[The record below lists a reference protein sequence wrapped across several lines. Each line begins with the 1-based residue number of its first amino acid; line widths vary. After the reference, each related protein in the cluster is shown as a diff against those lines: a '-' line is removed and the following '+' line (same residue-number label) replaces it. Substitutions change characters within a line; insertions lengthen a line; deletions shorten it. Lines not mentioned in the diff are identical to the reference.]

1 MKKPRYVLDSYALLA
16 YLQAEPGGDEV
27 KSMLEEAQKGK
38 AEVYLSLINLGE
50 VVYIVERRR
59 GAAMADEVVA
69 KVHSLPVLVTDVNK
83 KRVLDAAHIK
93 ANHAISYADAFAVA
107 LAKELDA
114 PVLTGDPEFEKMEPL
129 VQVFWLCGT
138 TSQRKRQGEGGRG

>member
-1 MKKPRYVLDSYALLA
+1 MTRTIFLPI
-16 YLQAEPGGDEV
+16 
-27 KSMLEEAQKGK
+27 
-38 AEVYLSLINLGE
+38 LI
-50 VVYIVERRR
+50 
-59 GAAMADEVVA
+59 
-69 KVHSLPVLVTDVNK
+69 TDVDK
-83 KRVLDAAHIK
+83 TRVLDTAHVK

-138 TSQRKRQGEGGRG
+138 TSQRKGQGEGEHG

>member
-16 YLQAEPGGDEV
+16 YVRAEPGGDEV
-27 KSMLEEAQKGK
+27 KSLLEEARKGQV
-38 AEVYLSLINLGE
+38 EVYLSLINLGK
-50 VVYIVERRR
+50 VAYIVERRR
-59 GAAMADEVVA
+59 GAAVADEMVE
-69 KVHSLPVLVTDVNK
+69 KVYSLPVLITDVDK

-114 PVLTGDPEFEKMEPL
+114 PVVTGDPEFEKVEPM
-129 VQVFWLCGT
+129 VQVFWLCET
-138 TSQRKRQGEGGRG
+138 

>member
-16 YLQAEPGGDEV
+16 YLRAEPGGDEV
-27 KSMLEEAQKGK
+27 KGLLEEVQKGQ
-38 AEVYLSLINLGE
+38 AEIYLSLINLGE
-50 VVYIVERRR
+50 VAYIVERRR
-59 GAAMADEVVA
+59 GTAVADEVIER
-69 KVHSLPVLVTDVNK
+69 VHSLPVLITDVDE

-114 PVLTGDPEFEKMEPL
+114 PVITADPEFRKVESL
-129 VQVFWLCGT
+129 VQVFWL
-138 TSQRKRQGEGGRG
+138 